1 MKFVSYNSTS
11 NLSNYA
17 IGAAY
22 AFYVCSD
29 NVNLLDKAGRR
40 TVKRYSP
47 AIAEIVQTNNECAT
61 VSGRWLG
68 FTRVF
73 GVVVDKHEATGSH
86 DISRITVMFK
96 TADGNYELNNYGV
109 GIRDVFT
116 NGKDYVLPAA
126 VLSV

>member
-1 MKFVSYNSTS
+1 M
-11 NLSNYA
+11 
-17 IGAAY
+17 
-22 AFYVCSD
+22 
-29 NVNLLDKAGRR
+29 
-40 TVKRYSP
+40 
-47 AIAEIVQTNNECAT
+47 
-61 VSGRWLG
+61 
-68 FTRVF
+68 F

-96 TADGNYELNNYGV
+96 TADGNYVLNNYGV

>member
-47 AIAEIVQTNNECAT
+47 AIADFFAMI
-61 VSGRWLG
+61 
-68 FTRVF
+68 
-73 GVVVDKHEATGSH
+73 
-86 DISRITVMFK
+86 I
-96 TADGNYELNNYGV
+96 NYLM
-109 GIRDVFT
+109 I
-116 NGKDYVLPAA
+116 
-126 VLSV
+126 

>member
-1 MKFVSYNSTS
+1 MKFASYNSTS

-29 NVNLLDKAGRR
+29 NVNLLAKAAQR

-47 AIAEIVQTNNECAT
+47 AIDEILQANSECAT
-61 VSGRWLG
+61 VNGRWLG

-86 DISRITVMFK
+86 DINRITVMFK
-96 TADGNYELNNYGV
+96 TADGNYVLNNYGV
-109 GIRDVFT
+109 GIHDIFT
-116 NGKDYVLPAA
+116 NGKDDVLPAA
-126 VLSV
+126 VLGL